1 MNPPLQ
7 QQREAAGIILRD
19 SQKKAARQLPGLAMQ
34 NQAGPHQGIHRHP
47 GIRHRIMEEHQ
58 ATAPVPARIRP
69 ARL

>member
-34 NQAGPHQGIHRHP
+34 NRPPHIKAFT
-47 GIRHRIMEEHQ
+47 GIRESGIG
-58 ATAPVPARIRP
+58 
-69 ARL
+69 